1 MTFIG
6 HDVIHFD
13 CTGRNALHF
22 AASAKRHQTIA
33 FLASDDIEG
42 DIDKQTLGGVTPLM
56 NAVKSGSEM
65 TVKEVLNNNGNPFF
79 RDIFGR
85 EPLDQSTGNAA
96 ISQLIQ
102 AAKSQWIGQLG
113 DDLSVL
119 REGEIEPQQ
128 DRFPDFTVVG
138 A

>member
-1 MTFIG
+1 
-6 HDVIHFD
+6 
-13 CTGRNALHF
+13 
-22 AASAKRHQTIA
+22 
-33 FLASDDIEG
+33 
-42 DIDKQTLGGVTPLM
+42 M